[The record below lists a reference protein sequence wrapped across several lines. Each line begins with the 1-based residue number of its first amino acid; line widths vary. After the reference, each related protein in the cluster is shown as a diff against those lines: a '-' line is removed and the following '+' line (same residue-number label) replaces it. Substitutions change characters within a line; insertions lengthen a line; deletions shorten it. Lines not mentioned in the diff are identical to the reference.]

1 MPTSS
6 LDRAGII
13 FLRLLLLCGLTLAVL
28 ARQAV
33 ASPQAALGSISGKVT
48 VTTSE
53 EATNSL
59 ADIPVKL
66 TGPAPEHSSQT
77 AVTDSDGRYSFVALQ
92 AGSYTLEVTL
102 VGFKTWTATVT
113 LAAGQAA
120 IQDAALQLSLVE
132 EKVEVNAEATELATQ
147 SVSPAAILNEQQLES
162 LPIRT
167 AQFTE
172 ALSLSPSV
180 IKTQEGT
187 LNFNGQAESQGM
199 LLVDS
204 AETVDPVSGSFAIP
218 VPVDAIESMKV
229 YSAPESAEFGGFSG
243 GLTQIGLKPPPP
255 AWSYSLGDFVP
266 SFRAK
271 NGHVIGLSN
280 VTPRVSFGGP
290 ILPGKLNFAEDFTYE
305 FRRDPV
311 RGLSWPVNETYT
323 YSLVSL
329 TDFQWIVSAKHL
341 LNVNFNVFPTTNLY
355 SNIDTLIPQTASTN
369 FHRRGVT
376 VGVSDA
382 HEFDSGLVVNTV
394 VRYTNFFSNASG
406 QGFANMQ
413 ILPEGW
419 GGNFFNSWLR
429 NANQLEAIPSVQ
441 LPAKKWHGSH
451 EIKFGTEV
459 LYRTFEG
466 SSVSRP
472 VELLSEGASVSQP
485 GPLAE
490 RIDFEGQGLF
500 RATETEVAEFVE
512 DHWTPASQLSLNF
525 GSRLTTQTLGRGAAF
540 APHAGVAYGLVQGKV
555 VLRGGTGLIYG
566 HVPLLAADFTE
577 NQTRVV
583 TCLLSTLC
591 GAQTGQSVR
600 LQNVYFPGGSA
611 RSAPLSN
618 GLGSS
623 PRTFAWNVEV
633 QTELRKDLILRLVYL
648 ETRTTDLFVVNPI
661 LPAVGSSGFLALE
674 NTGVSHFRQ
683 AQVSVHYRLSSRG
696 EFDISYSWSRARGD
710 LNTLSD
716 TFIPFEAPVIRP
728 NQYGIQPADIPQR
741 VVASGSARLPW
752 RMIVSPVVDA
762 HSGYGYSNVD
772 VLQNYV
778 GAPNSLR
785 FATYFAVDGKLYKD
799 FTVHLPF
806 QEHSK
811 THKIRFGAYAI
822 NGTNHHNFHDVYNN
836 VASPLFGTFAGFQRR
851 LTGLVIGLGE

>member
-1 MPTSS
+1 MQTSR
-6 LDRAGII
+6 LNRARII
-13 FLRLLLLCGLTLAVL
+13 VFEVLLLWAFTSVVPGL
-28 ARQAV
+28 ARRTV
-33 ASPQAALGSISGKVT
+33 ASPQTALGSISGQVT

-53 EATNSL
+53 GATNSL

-66 TGPAPEHSSQT
+66 TAPENSSQT
-77 AVTDSDGRYSFVALQ
+77 TVTDSEGRYSFTGLQ

-113 LAAGQAA
+113 MAPGQAA
-120 IQDAALQLSLVE
+120 IQDAALQLSPVE
-132 EKVEVNAEATELATQ
+132 EKVEVNAEATELSTESA
-147 SVSPAAILNEQQLES
+147 SPAGIMNEQQLES

-218 VPVDAIESMKV
+218 IPVDAIESMKV

-243 GLTQIGLKPPPP
+243 GLTRIDLKSPPA

-271 NGHVIGLSN
+271 NQHVIGLSN
-280 VTPRVSFGGP
+280 VTPRVAFGGP

-329 TDFQWIVSAKHL
+329 TEFQWIFSSKHL
-341 LNVNFNVFPTTNLY
+341 LSVNFNVFPTTNLY
-355 SNIDTLIPQTASTN
+355 TNIDSLIPQTASTN

-382 HEFDSGLVVNTV
+382 HEFDSGLVLNTV
-394 VRYTNFFSNASG
+394 LRYTNFYSNSSG

-419 GGNFFNSWLR
+419 GGNFFNSWFR

-441 LPAKKWHGSH
+441 LPAKKWHGTH

-459 LYRTFEG
+459 LYRTFRG
-466 SSVSRP
+466 SSASRP
-472 VELLSEGASVSQP
+472 VELLAEGASVSQA
-485 GPLAE
+485 GPISE
-490 RIDFEGQGLF
+490 RIDFQGQGML
-500 RATETEVAEFVE
+500 RATETEVSEFVE
-512 DHWTPASQLSLNF
+512 DHWTPASRLSLNF
-525 GSRLTTQTLGRGAAF
+525 GSRLTTQTLGRGAGF
-540 APHAGVAYGLVQGKV
+540 APHAGVAYGLAQGKIV
-555 VLRGGTGLIYG
+555 VRAGTGLIYG
-566 HVPLLAADFTE
+566 HVPLLAADFTN
-577 NQTRVV
+577 NQERI
-583 TCLLSTLC
+583 LSFYDPSGNLI
-591 GAQTGQSVR
+591 GAPIT
-600 LQNVYFPGGSA
+600 LQNVYMPDGLATSV
-611 RSAPLSN
+611 PVVKN
-618 GLGSS
+618 LGSS

-633 QTELRKDLILRLVYL
+633 ERELRNKDLIIRLVYL
-648 ETRTTDLFVVNPI
+648 ETHTTDLFVVDPI

-683 AQVSVHYRLSSRG
+683 AQVNVHYRLSSRG

-716 TFIPFEAPVIRP
+716 TFVPFEAPVIRP
-728 NQYGIQPADIPQR
+728 NQYGIQPADIPHR
-741 VVASGSARLPW
+741 VVASGFVRLPW
-752 RMIVSPVVDA
+752 KMILSPVVDA
-762 HSGYGYSNVD
+762 HSGYAYSNID

-778 GAPNSLR
+778 GPPNSSR
-785 FATYFAVDGKLYKD
+785 FATYFAVDAKLYKD
-799 FTVHLPF
+799 FAVHLPF

-811 THKIRFGAYAI
+811 THKIRFGAYTI
-822 NGTNHHNFHDVYNN
+822 NGTNHHNYHDVYNN
-836 VASPLFGTFAGFQRR
+836 VASPLFGQFAGFQRR
-851 LTGLVIGLGE
+851 ITGLVIGLGE

>member
-1 MPTSS
+1 MQTSR
-6 LDRAGII
+6 LNRARII
-13 FLRLLLLCGLTLAVL
+13 VFEVLLLWAFTSVVPGL
-28 ARQAV
+28 ARRTV
-33 ASPQAALGSISGKVT
+33 ASPQTALGSISGQVT

-53 EATNSL
+53 GATNSL

-66 TGPAPEHSSQT
+66 TAPENSSQT
-77 AVTDSDGRYSFVALQ
+77 TVTDSEGRYSFTGLQ

-113 LAAGQAA
+113 MAPGQAA
-120 IQDAALQLSLVE
+120 IQDAALQLSPVE
-132 EKVEVNAEATELATQ
+132 EKVEVNAEATELSTESA
-147 SVSPAAILNEQQLES
+147 SPAGIMNEQQLES

-218 VPVDAIESMKV
+218 IPVDAIESMKV

-243 GLTQIGLKPPPP
+243 GLTRIDLKSPPA

-271 NGHVIGLSN
+271 NQHVIGLSN
-280 VTPRVSFGGP
+280 VTPRVAFGGP

-329 TDFQWIVSAKHL
+329 TEFQWIFSSKHL
-341 LNVNFNVFPTTNLY
+341 LSVNFNVFPTTNLY
-355 SNIDTLIPQTASTN
+355 TNIDSLIPQTASTN

-382 HEFDSGLVVNTV
+382 HEFDSGLVLNTV
-394 VRYTNFFSNASG
+394 LRYTNFYSNSSG
-406 QGFANMQ
+406 QGFADMQ

-419 GGNFFNSWLR
+419 GGNFFNSWFR

-441 LPAKKWHGSH
+441 LPAKKWHGTH

-459 LYRTFEG
+459 LYRTFRG
-466 SSVSRP
+466 SSASRP
-472 VELLSEGASVSQP
+472 VELLAEGASVSQA
-485 GPLAE
+485 GPISE
-490 RIDFEGQGLF
+490 RIDFQGQGML
-500 RATETEVAEFVE
+500 RATETEVSEFVE
-512 DHWTPASQLSLNF
+512 DHWTPASRLSLNF
-525 GSRLTTQTLGRGAAF
+525 GSRLTTQTLGRGAGF
-540 APHAGVAYGLVQGKV
+540 APHAGVAYGLAQGKIV
-555 VLRGGTGLIYG
+555 VRAGTGLIYG
-566 HVPLLAADFTE
+566 HVPLLAADFTN
-577 NQTRVV
+577 NQERI
-583 TCLLSTLC
+583 LSFYDPSGNLI
-591 GAQTGQSVR
+591 GAPIT
-600 LQNVYFPGGSA
+600 LQNVYMPDGLATSV
-611 RSAPLSN
+611 PVVKN
-618 GLGSS
+618 LGSS

-633 QTELRKDLILRLVYL
+633 ERELRNKDLIIRLVYL
-648 ETRTTDLFVVNPI
+648 ETHTTDLFVVDPI

-683 AQVSVHYRLSSRG
+683 AQVNVHYRLSSRG

-716 TFIPFEAPVIRP
+716 TFVPFEAPVIRP
-728 NQYGIQPADIPQR
+728 NQYGIQPADIPHR
-741 VVASGSARLPW
+741 VVASGFVRLPW
-752 RMIVSPVVDA
+752 KMILSPVVDA
-762 HSGYGYSNVD
+762 HSGYAYSNID

-778 GAPNSLR
+778 GPPNSSR
-785 FATYFAVDGKLYKD
+785 FATYFAVDAKLYRD
-799 FTVHLPF
+799 FAVHLPF

-811 THKIRFGAYAI
+811 THKIRFGAYTI
-822 NGTNHHNFHDVYNN
+822 NGTNHHNYHDVYNN
-836 VASPLFGTFAGFQRR
+836 VASPLFGQFAGFQRR
-851 LTGLVIGLGE
+851 ITGLVIGLGE